1 MDNTIERK
9 PILRIAAK
17 RVLENLCVGNVV
29 FLSKPEPSARTV
41 SPSWMPSKAGYP
53 LDKHHHSEIVQIIHG
68 RGRLKLSKGS
78 LDLSPDKI
86 VFISPETLH
95 GETYWKQGSP
105 YTLLWIIFFPTGIS
119 FFISEYNGQSFTIRP
134 ERYLLDT
141 LPSDSLW
148 TVTTARDLSTDLLN
162 RARIQEYLIHAC
174 CELAERPE
182 DHEEVPDYSQ
192 KLAEQIRSYIDL
204 HYTEPILVNELAQIA
219 RCSPNHLNTLFR
231 KHVGIPVHQYI
242 LQQRLQEA
250 KRLLENSEYTIKE
263 VAYRMGF
270 NDPLYFSRIFRKYF
284 LHPPSKRC

>member
-1 MDNTIERK
+1 
-9 PILRIAAK
+9 
-17 RVLENLCVGNVV
+17 
-29 FLSKPEPSARTV
+29 
-41 SPSWMPSKAGYP
+41 
-53 LDKHHHSEIVQIIHG
+53 
-68 RGRLKLSKGS
+68 
-78 LDLSPDKI
+78 
-86 VFISPETLH
+86 
-95 GETYWKQGSP
+95 
-105 YTLLWIIFFPTGIS
+105 
-119 FFISEYNGQSFTIRP
+119 
-134 ERYLLDT
+134 LLDT